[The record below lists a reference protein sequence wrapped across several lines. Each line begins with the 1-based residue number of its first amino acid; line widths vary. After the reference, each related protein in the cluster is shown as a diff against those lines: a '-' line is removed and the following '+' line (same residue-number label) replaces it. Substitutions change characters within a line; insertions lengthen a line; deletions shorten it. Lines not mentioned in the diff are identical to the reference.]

1 MLILD
6 LSRFS
11 YGFPQYTN
19 SYMRGNASIAQKI
32 NCVGNNTKSMHLSV
46 DASLKKLR
54 TTYIKILYVHW
65 WDYETSVEEVM
76 DSLHN
81 LVVSGKVLYL
91 GISDTPASIVCLANQ
106 YAKDHGKTPFVLYQ
120 GQWNVLDRSFEREI
134 VPMARAQGMA
144 LAPWGVLA
152 AGKLRSDEEEQK
164 RKETGEGGRAFLGSW
179 ERNEDEIKM
188 SRALQKVATEVG
200 AKSLTSSTS
209 FCSLLLRLAVLTAES
224 IVAIAY
230 VMHKTTGVFR
240 IIGGR
245 KVEHLS
251 MYLICSGES
260 ETSNASKLP
269 FSINHLDP
277 GFPQNFFVCH
287 SLFYRCSALIRLFSR
302 VMARRL
308 TCS

>member
-1 MLILD
+1 
-6 LSRFS
+6 
-11 YGFPQYTN
+11 
-19 SYMRGNASIAQKI
+19 MRGNASIAQKI

-54 TTYIKILYVHW
+54 TTYINILYVHW

-200 AKSLTSSTS
+200 AKSLTS
-209 FCSLLLRLAVLTAES
+209 
-224 IVAIAY
+224 IAIAY

-245 KVEHLS
+245 KVEHLKGNLEALDVS
-251 MYLICSGES
+251 LSPEQIKYID
-260 ETSNASKLP
+260 
-269 FSINHLDP
+269 SINHLDP
-277 GFPQNFFVCH
+277 GFPQNFFGDGTTTH
-287 SLFYRCSALIRLFSR
+287 LFMMVAPT
-302 VMARRL
+302 ARQPL
-308 TCS
+308 AQPIK